1 MEADS
6 IYIQGKGG
14 ILGEASGM
22 RLYVGNS
29 GTSSWFLISAL
40 MLLKEGVEVEMYGDA
55 WIEERPMD
63 DLIVPLIKADLLQFK
78 FLKEENSIP
87 FVASSKGFKKDI
99 LELTIKCDVSS

>member
-1 MEADS
+1 
-6 IYIQGKGG
+6 
-14 ILGEASGM
+14 
-22 RLYVGNS
+22 
-29 GTSSWFLISAL
+29 
-40 MLLKEGVEVEMYGDA
+40 
-55 WIEERPMD
+55 MD